1 MTSDETGGNRILG
14 SLRSVHGD
22 GVVRMEDRFDTDVDD
37 LWSALTDPDRLA
49 HWFGEVEGE
58 LFQGGEFRV
67 RIALAGERR
76 GQVDACEPPQRLVLT
91 MRDPDPQPG
100 QPEQTVI
107 EAQLIAEGGQ
117 TRLVWE
123 ERGMPVKLLPAYGAG
138 SKFTWSISPTTSTVA
153 SSAPS
158 RTAGTSS
165 SQPTKHWAS
174 ASPLRTPVGSHLVRG
189 PLLQACR
196 DLVSPG
202 PQKIA
207 VVLSELLEV
216 VLTLLAEGCEL
227 IDDLD
232 LASSVDRVERDGD
245 AARSVIGN
253 DLGVGDSTSPFTVG
267 H

>member
-58 LFQGGEFRV
+58 LCQGGEFRV

-117 TRLVWE
+117 ARLVWE
-123 ERGMPVKLLPAYGAG
+123 ERGMPVNLLPAYGAG
-138 SKFTWSISPTTSTVA
+138 IQIHVEHLA
-153 SSAPS
+153 DYING
-158 RTAGTSS
+158 RE
-165 SQPTKHWAS
+165 
-174 ASPLRTPVGSHLVRG
+174 LRTVEDRWN
-189 PLLQACR
+189 
-196 DLVSPG
+196 
-202 PQKIA
+202 
-207 VVLSELLEV
+207 ELFPAYE
-216 VLTLLAEGCEL
+216 A
-227 IDDLD
+227 
-232 LASSVDRVERDGD
+232 
-245 AARSVIGN
+245 
-253 DLGVGDSTSPFTVG
+253 LGVS
-267 H
+267 